1 VTAPATK
8 TEPRDPI
15 AEHRA
20 RVLEADE
27 AVAAYQRRKIA
38 LQLMVEREI
47 APLRR
52 AATMAEVG
60 ARVAWSLAR
69 QAITRMTEAERDSLR
84 LQWPI
89 SHVGAC
95 CSWGVEHTPSRSK
108 EPRWTCPLHGV
119 TAPSERVVEAGR
131 ELDRKDLGT

>member
-27 AVAAYQRRKIA
+27 AVAAYQRRKLA
-38 LQLMVEREI
+38 LQAMAEAELR
-47 APLRR
+47 PLRR
-52 AATMAEVG
+52 AATMAESG
-60 ARVAWSLAR
+60 AKVAWSLAR
-69 QAITRMTEAERDSLR
+69 QAIVFMTEAERDVLR
-84 LQWPI
+84 SRTPI

-131 ELDRKDLGT
+131 EMDPKDMRT